1 MESLFISHGS
11 PALTLEPSEAR
22 DFLATLGRKLGK
34 PAAII
39 CASAHWMT
47 RRPALTGTAT
57 PETIHDFYGF
67 PDALYRAQYPAPGAP
82 EVAAQAAALIRAA
95 GLECDIDPKR
105 GIDHG
110 VWVPLSLMYPAADV
124 PVVQLAVQPG
134 LGARHHVELGRALA
148 SLLDREIMILGS
160 GGASHN
166 LAQMRHPINAEAP
179 AWVTEFDRWL
189 TDVITHGRLDDLI
202 RYREIAPFAAHNHPS
217 EEHILPLMVA
227 AGAAGGAA
235 SGRVLHASYTY
246 GVLSMS
252 AFEFEPAGKDHPE
265 SPA

>member
-1 MESLFISHGS
+1 MDSLFISHGS
-11 PALTLEPSEAR
+11 PALTLEPSAAR
-22 DFLATLGRKLGK
+22 DFIATLGHKVGK
-34 PAAII
+34 PAAIV

-67 PDALYRAQYPAPGAP
+67 PDALYRLQYPAAGSP

-95 GLECDIDPKR
+95 GLECDIDPRR

-110 VWVPLSLMYPAADV
+110 VWVPLSLMYPDADV

-134 LGARHHVELGRALA
+134 LGARHHVDLGRALA
-148 SLLDREIMILGS
+148 PLLGLGIMVIGS

-166 LAQMRHPINAEAP
+166 LAQMRHPIDAEP
-179 AWVTEFDRWL
+179 PDWVTDFDRWL
-189 TDVITHGRLDDLI
+189 TDVITHGRLDDLV
-202 RYREIAPFAAHNHPS
+202 RYREIAPFAKHNHPS

-227 AGAAGGAA
+227 AGAAGSAGM
-235 SGRVLHASYTY
+235 GRVLHASYTY

-252 AFEFEPAGKDHPE
+252 AFEFESAEKNQPAT
-265 SPA
+265 PA